1 LIAHLVHACVRCEIG
16 EAFDWAMQLDED
28 RSMKFPA
35 AFLAIAAVAIAMS
48 GNALAEG
55 DAPAG
60 KAIFERTCG
69 NCHSAQIGVNKIG
82 PSLWDVVGRP
92 IASLPDYNYSQKL
105 LSMRGEWKE
114 WNRQNLDRYLTNPRE
129 VLHGVKMYFKGLP
142 DAKDRADVI
151 AYLETFK

>member
-1 LIAHLVHACVRCEIG
+1 
-16 EAFDWAMQLDED
+16 
-28 RSMKFPA
+28 MKYPA
-35 AFLAIAAVAIAMS
+35 ALLAAAAAAITMS
-48 GNALAEG
+48 GSALAAG
-55 DAPAG
+55 DALAG

-92 IASLPDYNYSQKL
+92 IASVPDYNYSEKL

-114 WNRQNLDRYLTNPRE
+114 WNGQNLDQYLTNPRE

-142 DAKDRADVI
+142 DSKDRADVV